1 MQLLIKKYRKERGM
15 SLRELAMLTGISKT
29 QLNDMERGVKHIDL
43 LKLAK
48 IATHLNVCTKAL
60 FVNCYGV
67 KKCCDF
73 KCRHCCSLRHKNFYK
88 KKE

>member
-1 MQLLIKKYRKERGM
+1 MQLLIKKYREERGL
-15 SLRELAMLTGISKT
+15 SLRKLSVLTGISKT
-29 QLNDMERGVKHIDL
+29 QLNDMERGIKRVDL

-48 IATHLNVCTKAL
+48 IAMHLNVCTKDL

-73 KCRHCCSLRHKNFYK
+73 KCKCCCSLRYKNFYNRRK
-88 KKE
+88 